1 VTRFCNG
8 ACNTALKSASAECD
22 ATVNETSQMKAMADS
37 LLGHCSGCMMHYG
50 SISKHCDIGDDN
62 NNEDVTRY
70 CNGACNTA
78 LKSASAE
85 CDATVNETSQIK
97 GMADSLLRHCS
108 GCMMHSPKFDSTC
121 TGWPE
126 EEGSGEDDPFSQ
138 IVAMHAVACSGECNA
153 LLTAASA
160 DCDASIEDEKGI
172 KRGVDDALGF
182 CSGCNSTV
190 VHAFNTCPSGSL
202 EVTNLAATDVANV
215 CSGACKVAIL
225 SVSNGCEAKKN
236 DTAGWKNEADRFLGY
251 CQDPVVL
258 TLTASGTPSDYTN
271 TSGIASSIAKLAGV
285 DVSLVTI
292 TVEGGSVVIT
302 ATIAMPP
309 TTTTAAVK
317 SSLTS
322 SLGTKAAAS
331 DALGI
336 TVEATPTLVIAPYP
350 SVPPPSPPPPLS
362 PASPPGEDAEGES
375 SGSGRVRPS
384 LLVSSFVLG
393 LVVLVSAR

>member
-1 VTRFCNG
+1 
-8 ACNTALKSASAECD
+8 
-22 ATVNETSQMKAMADS
+22 M
-37 LLGHCSGCMMHYG
+37 
-50 SISKHCDIGDDN
+50 
-62 NNEDVTRY
+62 
-70 CNGACNTA
+70 
-78 LKSASAE
+78 
-85 CDATVNETSQIK
+85 
-97 GMADSLLRHCS
+97 
-108 GCMMHSPKFDSTC
+108 
-121 TGWPE
+121 
-126 EEGSGEDDPFSQ
+126 
-138 IVAMHAVACSGECNA
+138 
-153 LLTAASA
+153 
-160 DCDASIEDEKGI
+160 
-172 KRGVDDALGF
+172 
-182 CSGCNSTV
+182 
-190 VHAFNTCPSGSL
+190 
-202 EVTNLAATDVANV
+202 
-215 CSGACKVAIL
+215 
-225 SVSNGCEAKKN
+225 
-236 DTAGWKNEADRFLGY
+236 
-251 CQDPVVL
+251 
-258 TLTASGTPSDYTN
+258 TASGTPSDYTN